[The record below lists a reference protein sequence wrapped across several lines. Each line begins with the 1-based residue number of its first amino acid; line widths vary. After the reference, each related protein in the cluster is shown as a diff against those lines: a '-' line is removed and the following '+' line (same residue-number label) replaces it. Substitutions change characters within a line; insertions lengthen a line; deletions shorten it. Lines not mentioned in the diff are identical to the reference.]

1 MSTKYPIQPHAHWKR
16 YETHSILIMEI
27 VNSHTTLSYN
37 YNKTFLIQL
46 KSHLFI
52 YYTLYINSV
61 FYGGKIYIREF
72 HILFCMLGDGAW
84 ITSRQFLCFVTV
96 CVCVWILLHV
106 YTIRPSMEW
115 MKQKGNITNYH
126 IIPLNMKS
134 MKVLCELYR
143 TSSNVDLCNVDPQN
157 SRSWFNCFWWK
168 PTKID

>member
-1 MSTKYPIQPHAHWKR
+1 MVTRKSDTIQMSTKYPIQPHAHWKR

-27 VNSHTTLSYN
+27 VNSHTTLSYT

-52 YYTLYINSV
+52 YYTLYNNSV

-96 CVCVWILLHV
+96 CVCGFYYM
-106 YTIRPSMEW
+106 YTQLDLQWNEW
-115 MKQKGNITNYH
+115 SRRETLQIITLYH
-126 IIPLNMKS
+126 
-134 MKVLCELYR
+134 
-143 TSSNVDLCNVDPQN
+143 
-157 SRSWFNCFWWK
+157 
-168 PTKID
+168 

>member
-1 MSTKYPIQPHAHWKR
+1 MVTRKSDTIQMSTKYPIQPHAHWKR

-96 CVCVWILLHV
+96 CVCGFYYM
-106 YTIRPSMEW
+106 YTQLDLQWNEW
-115 MKQKGNITNYH
+115 SRRETLQIITLYH
-126 IIPLNMKS
+126 
-134 MKVLCELYR
+134 
-143 TSSNVDLCNVDPQN
+143 
-157 SRSWFNCFWWK
+157 
-168 PTKID
+168 